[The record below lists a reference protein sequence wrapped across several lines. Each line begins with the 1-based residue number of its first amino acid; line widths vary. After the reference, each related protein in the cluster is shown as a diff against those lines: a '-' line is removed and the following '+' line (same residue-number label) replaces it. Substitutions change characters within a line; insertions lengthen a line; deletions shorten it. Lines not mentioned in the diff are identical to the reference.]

1 MRHPKEKALSL
12 ALAALLGATVVATA
26 SAQAPEGE
34 APQSPTNPAEAFIKQ
49 HDTDGDGKVS
59 QAEVVAPPGARF
71 KEMDPDGDGFV
82 TAAEFRQAFEARV
95 PAEARQK
102 IQERGLGDPGE
113 GFLTDLDQNG
123 DGKVDLAES
132 QQDTVDG
139 FKRMDADGD
148 GFATLEEADAFFR
161 AMWEEM
167 RRMHEQQ
174 QGKPP
179 AQ

>member
-1 MRHPKEKALSL
+1 MPYHKERSL
-12 ALAALLGATVVATA
+12 ALAFAALLGAAIVSSAA
-26 SAQAPEGE
+26 AQAPEGQ
-34 APQSPTNPAEAFIKQ
+34 AQPPHGNPAETFIKQ
-49 HDTDGDGKVS
+49 HDTDGDGKAS

-71 KEMDPDGDGFV
+71 KEMDTNGDGFV
-82 TAAEFRQAFEARV
+82 SADEFRQAFEAQV
-95 PAEARQK
+95 PPEARQK
-102 IQERGLGDPGE
+102 MKERGLPDPGE
-113 GFLTDLDQNG
+113 GFLKEMDRNG

-132 QQDTVDG
+132 QQPTLEG
-139 FKRMDADGD
+139 FKQMDADGD

-161 AMWEEM
+161 KMWEEM